1 MFGLEKTL
9 FVAVLAAFGASCACA
24 EVGRAGIVK
33 AGLPG
38 EDAALVTALAQEVI
52 KAGYSVMPLDAKE
65 LCDPAIL
72 NAQTFDLLVLPNAAD
87 LPIKAVGPI
96 SEYAKAGGD
105 IIALNAPL
113 WQRQLIDV
121 DGRWTTRDDYQRDNA
136 GKLPPHVL
144 FEFTDDLI
152 KSWHRSSNN
161 MASPTTC
168 ETVAD
173 GPGPNQRALHVAISD
188 LTGWDNFGVT
198 GLDNPFPK
206 GHTLTVF
213 SARGD
218 GNTSQLAIE
227 WDEKDGSRWIA
238 VVPLYPEWRQYVLTP
253 KDFRFWISVPGRGGR
268 GDSFNPENA
277 VGFSVGLAFTHT
289 ENTGGR
295 HEFWV
300 GPVGTA
306 PIVGPAHDVP
316 AQQCDLG
323 TFDLPAFETLC
334 PSYKFFDV
342 HGPVTLSVR
351 QDQAIVSTREA
362 MPRLAADANVRSP
375 QPRPGGGGFDKRR
388 DWRFIPLV
396 EARSDDG
403 QWRGT
408 PVAMIVNAD
417 GPYKGAV
424 WASFGFSGS
433 DIYKSPA
440 MRAMVRQI
448 AARMHDG
455 VFIVD
460 GGSNYYTYFKD
471 QPAQIGVRIVNLSSE
486 ERHVHATVELHE
498 NSSAQAAYTRSW
510 EIAKLMPGEI
520 RTVSGGLTR
529 NWSKDGTGLQVHI
542 TEAGDG
548 QVIDR
553 VTQTAYT
560 WEPKA
565 EKHFVTIKDGEFMVD
580 GKRWRV
586 HGVNYMPSSGIGIE
600 DGEYFEH
607 WLGARSYD
615 PEIIDRD
622 LDHIKDM
629 GLNAVSIF
637 IYTGYEKDQN
647 LLDILRR
654 LDERGMKANVGL
666 RPGLPLWFEWSKIG
680 NIIESMRL
688 AQNDTVFAYDI
699 AWEPMFGTHEE
710 RKRYDKQWE
719 QWIVERYGSIENAE
733 KDWNFTVPRNE
744 DGTVTNPLPEQIDTL
759 PSVSSASQGE
769 KMGVGDWR
777 VMTAAYRRFLDT
789 LLYRMYGDARR
800 LIREIDPNHYVSF
813 RMAEAGNP
821 NYRWG
826 GRIPYDFPYLA
837 AAVDILEPEAY
848 GRIGDWE
855 KVKPGWF
862 EFEYAKWA
870 APHKPTIWAEMG
882 VSTWDISRMI
892 DSPQRMDFQAMFYRA
907 FYRLL
912 ISTGA
917 NGVFFWWYPGG
928 FRYGENSD
936 YGIINPD
943 GTDKPVTKV
952 IRENASKFLDGS
964 ARPSPDYWITIDRD
978 AHPDGIAG
986 IYDAAKD
993 EFWRAIDQGRYPG
1006 LKTAGTGTDS
1016 SNCPD
1021 LAVGN
1026 VPWTGRNPAKYLDAV
1041 FDSVEVKNANG
1052 EWVKVKKGGVL
1063 KMEPGKPVAARVE
1076 FTNLGEA
1083 KLLAGGVN
1091 LACYLGDKR
1100 AGAVR
1105 PLPNDVPHLA
1115 SAAVDG
1121 CKIVERAPNVP
1132 TKITLTFSTR
1142 SRDFGERFT
1151 FTIEP

>member
-1 MFGLEKTL
+1 MFTPERVLA
-9 FVAVLAAFGASCACA
+9 VAVLAAFAASCACA
-24 EVGRAGIVK
+24 EAGRAGIVK

-38 EDAALVTALAQEVI
+38 EDPALVSALAQEI
-52 KAGYSVMPLDAKE
+52 IAAGYSVMPLDAKE
-65 LCDPAIL
+65 LCDPAIM
-72 NAQTFDLLVLPNAAD
+72 NAQTFDLLVLPNASE
-87 LPIKAVGPI
+87 LPVKSIQPI
-96 SEYAKAGGD
+96 SEFAKAGGD

-113 WQRQLIDV
+113 WQRPLINV
-121 DGRWTTRDDYQRDNA
+121 DGRWTTRDGYQRDNA
-136 GKLPPHVL
+136 AKLPPHVL
-144 FEFTDDLI
+144 FEFSDDLI
-152 KSWHRSSNN
+152 KTWHRSSNN

-168 ETVAD
+168 ETVSD
-173 GPGPNQRALHVAISD
+173 GPGPNQRALHVVIND
-188 LTGWDNFGVT
+188 LTSYDTFGVS

-213 SARGD
+213 SAKGD

-238 VVPLYPEWRQYVLTP
+238 VIPLYPEWRQYVLTP

-289 ENTGGR
+289 ENSGGK

-306 PIVGPAHDVP
+306 PVVGPAHDVP
-316 AQQCDLG
+316 ADLGPALG
-323 TFDLPAFETLC
+323 TFDLPALETLC

-342 HGPVTLSVR
+342 HGPVTLSLR
-351 QDQAIVSTREA
+351 QDQAIVSTQEA
-362 MPRLAADANVRSP
+362 LPKLAADAILRSP

-396 EARSDDG
+396 EARAEDG
-403 QWRGT
+403 QWRGA

-424 WASFGFSGS
+424 WASFGFAGS

-440 MRAMVRQI
+440 MLAMVRQI
-448 AARMHDG
+448 AARMRNG
-455 VFIVD
+455 VFILD
-460 GGSNYYTYFKD
+460 GGADHYTYFED
-471 QPAQIGVRIVNLSSE
+471 QTARIGTRIANVSSE
-486 ERHVHATVELHE
+486 ERYVHATVDIYDDP
-498 NSSAQAAYTRSW
+498 ATKAATYSHGW
-510 EIAKLMPGEI
+510 EVAKLMPGEI
-520 RTVSGGLTR
+520 RTVSSELTR
-529 NWSKDGTGLQVHI
+529 RWRRDGTAVHAYI
-542 TEAGDG
+542 KEASNKD
-548 QVIDR
+548 VIDR
-553 VTQTAYT
+553 VTHTAYT

-565 EKHFVTIKDGEFMVD
+565 DKHFVTIKDGEFMLD
-580 GKRWRV
+580 GKRWRA
-586 HGVNYMPSSGIGIE
+586 HGVNYMPSSGIGTE

-622 LDHIKDM
+622 LDHIKNM

-654 LDERGMKANVGL
+654 LDERNMKANVGL
-666 RPGLPLWFEWSKIG
+666 RPGLPLWFDWSKIR
-680 NIIESMRL
+680 NIIESLRL

-710 RKRYDKQWE
+710 RKRYDQQWE
-719 QWIVERYGSIENAE
+719 QWIVERYGSVENAE
-733 KDWNFTVPRNE
+733 KDWSFRVPRNE
-744 DGTVTNPLPEQIDTL
+744 DGSVTNPLPHQIDTD
-759 PSVSSASQGE
+759 GE
-769 KMGVGDWR
+769 WR

-800 LIREIDPNHYVSF
+800 LIRKIDPNHYVSF

-821 NYRWG
+821 NYRWE
-826 GRIPYDFPYLA
+826 GRIPYDFPFLA
-837 AAVDILEPEAY
+837 AGVDIIEPEAY

-870 APHKPTIWAEMG
+870 APEKPTMWAEMG

-952 IRENASKFLDGS
+952 IRENAAKFLNGP
-964 ARPSPDYWITIDRD
+964 ARRSPDYWITIDRD

-993 EFWRAIDQGRYPG
+993 EFWNAVEQGKYPG
-1006 LKTAGTGTDS
+1006 LRTAGTGTDS

-1021 LAVGN
+1021 VAVGN
-1026 VPWTGRNPAKYLDAV
+1026 VPWTGSNPAKYLDAV
-1041 FDSVEVKNANG
+1041 FDSVQVKNENG
-1052 EWVKVKKGGVL
+1052 QWVNVEKGGSL
-1063 KMEPGKPVAARVE
+1063 KIVPGKPVVARVE

-1091 LACYLGDKR
+1091 LTCYLGDKR
-1100 AGAVR
+1100 TGTAK
-1105 PLPNDVPHLA
+1105 PLTSDVPHLG
-1115 SAAVDG
+1115 SAAVDD
-1121 CKIVERAPNVP
+1121 CTIVEHAPDAP
-1132 TKITLTFSTR
+1132 TKITLTFSAR
-1142 SRDFGERFT
+1142 SKDFGERFN
-1151 FTIEP
+1151 FTLQP